1 MSTHELVDPNDAAF
15 RLMSE
20 LLDVN
25 FKTLNVTFETARDIV
40 HSALRDGQCH
50 VCGRR
55 VGEGVH
61 IITQEIRAAMNDKTW
76 FLPPP
81 FLPHEFVDIK
91 ISLRDLLEYS
101 RKLGYERARAAK
113 PDADC
118 EHRATD
124 LVKGLLEAN
133 RNMSREDAR
142 QACAEKF
149 PELGKNAFERRVWKS
164 ARKALDLGRAMSP
177 GRPKL

>member
-1 MSTHELVDPNDAAF
+1 MSTHELVDPNDAVF

-25 FKTLNVTFETARDIV
+25 FKTLNVTFGTARDIV

-55 VGEGVH
+55 VGEGLH
-61 IITQEIRAAMNDKTW
+61 IITQEISAAMNDKTQS
-76 FLPPP
+76 LPPP
-81 FLPHEFVDIK
+81 FLPHEFVDVK

-101 RKLGYERARAAK
+101 RKLGYEPARATK
-113 PDADC
+113 PDPN
-118 EHRATD
+118 EELRATEY
-124 LVKGLLEAN
+124 VTGLLKEN
-133 RNMSREDAR
+133 PRMSREAAR

-149 PELGKNAFERRVWKS
+149 KLGKNAFERRVWKP
-164 ARKALDLGRAMSP
+164 ARKALDLGRAVSP
-177 GRPKL
+177 GRPKS